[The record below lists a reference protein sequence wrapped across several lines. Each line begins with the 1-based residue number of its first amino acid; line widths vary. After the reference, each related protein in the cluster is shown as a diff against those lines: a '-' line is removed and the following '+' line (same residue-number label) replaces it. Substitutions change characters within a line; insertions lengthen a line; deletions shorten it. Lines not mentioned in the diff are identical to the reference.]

1 MLSEELFERDE
12 DAYIDA
18 ATGLVMKAGRGAVP
32 GVVRQIAL
40 NHLQDVLQRSG
51 FGGRF
56 DAWATDLDEAVCTAY
71 LIAAA
76 EQWDVEELD
85 ELLDECMEELNDLRE
100 AVGSDRV
107 ERDDLNTWLSIL
119 LIGFA
124 HEGDEM
130 DPLLEYVEEQGAWER
145 IDSLRPTFEMI
156 GAHLADPAPREK
168 ESWQAFN
175 HFAWR
180 DGIFMALLDKAGVF
194 GEAKPGALTL
204 AEGDRPLSAEL
215 YERDTQAYL
224 LKAGE
229 LSSTTAHRVPDV
241 ARELYW
247 HLIEPML
254 RDFKAA
260 PDYGQLLQD
269 MFEVGYVLSISE
281 RWDGVDPGLVR
292 AQMDDGLRR
301 LIAERDNRPAEL
313 LLPDPE
319 YRIRNVAYG
328 VLADTGWFEPLAE
341 TVKGCGAWERLF
353 ETSLFMLTAAF
364 QLGPIKRRHRDKI
377 GEAFRISFDLGVM
390 IGLLDQLGEVP
401 PTMPARL

>member
-260 PDYGQLLQD
+260 PDLRALGRRRPR
-269 MFEVGYVLSISE
+269 SRPSA
-281 RWDGVDPGLVR
+281 DGRRAAAADRGTRQQAGRAAPARPRVPDPQRCLRRPRRHGLVR
-292 AQMDDGLRR
+292 ASGGNGQGLRR
-301 LIAERDNRPAEL
+301 
-313 LLPDPE
+313 
-319 YRIRNVAYG
+319 V
-328 VLADTGWFEPLAE
+328 
-341 TVKGCGAWERLF
+341 
-353 ETSLFMLTAAF
+353 
-364 QLGPIKRRHRDKI
+364 
-377 GEAFRISFDLGVM
+377 GEAFRNEPVHAHRSF
-390 IGLLDQLGEVP
+390 
-401 PTMPARL
+401 PARADQAPAQGQDRGGVPNLVRPWRDDRPARSARRGAADDAGAPLS